1 MKTGN
6 IILEVTQGL
15 DVELGSL
22 RWMTVKRIVE
32 KHIDEARKELLR
44 VAATERDVLVD
55 IDLTANELAE
65 TIIVTEDRRKET
77 RGDNYVAFERM

>member
-22 RWMTVKRIVE
+22 RWLTVKRIVE

-44 VAATERDVLVD
+44 AAATEREIIVKL
-55 IDLTANELAE
+55 DLTANELCE
-65 TIIVTEDRRKET
+65 TIGSKDRRKEH
-77 RGDNYVAFERM
+77 RGENSVAFERL

>member
-44 VAATERDVLVD
+44 AAATERELLVNM
-55 IDLTANELAE
+55 DLSENE
-65 TIIVTEDRRKET
+65 ISDRIEDRRKET
-77 RGDNYVAFERM
+77 RGANSVAFERI

>member
-6 IILEVTQGL
+6 IILEVTHGL
-15 DVELGSL
+15 DMELGSL

-44 VAATERDVLVD
+44 VAATERELLVNMDLSATEIGTKIHQD
-55 IDLTANELAE
+55 IERRINHRGANS
-65 TIIVTEDRRKET
+65 
-77 RGDNYVAFERM
+77 VAFERM